1 VNVEPQRLDPPS
13 LALRLLASRGAA
25 AYLAYLVEA
34 AATGEVFEEIVS
46 EIRAFDASATIA
58 SVGDSP
64 SAARLLEELPK
75 MDAEILLIAAPSYE
89 AADWTLLDVR
99 RSALERDGVMV
110 FVTTP
115 VSFASLMRVA
125 PNLASWLGGFVFSR
139 HVDDEAAQTEAE
151 RSQRLD
157 ALRVWA
163 GKSDRE
169 VIEAAER
176 GELPRDPEYAEWL
189 VLLGRGDILDV

>member
-1 VNVEPQRLDPPS
+1 MSAGPQHLDPPE

-34 AATGEVFEEIVS
+34 AETGEVLEEIAA
-46 EIRAFDASATIA
+46 EIRVFDASATI
-58 SVGDSP
+58 SIVTDPP
-64 SAARLLEELPK
+64 SAAHMLEKLPS
-75 MDAEILLIAAPSYE
+75 MSAEILLIAAPSYE
-89 AADWTLLDVR
+89 PADWKLLDIR

-115 VSFASLMRVA
+115 ASFASLMRVA

-139 HVDDEAAQTEAE
+139 HVEDEAAQIEVQ
-151 RSQRLD
+151 RKQRLD
-157 ALRVWA
+157 ALRTWA

-169 VIEAAER
+169 VVEAAKR
-176 GELPRDPEYAEWL
+176 GDLPRDPEYAEWL
-189 VLLGRGDILDV
+189 VLLGRGDLLDV

>member
-1 VNVEPQRLDPPS
+1 MNAEPQRLDPPE

-34 AATGEVFEEIVS
+34 AETGEVLEDVAA
-46 EIRAFDASATIA
+46 EIRVFDASATISLIA
-58 SVGDSP
+58 DSP
-64 SAARLLEELPK
+64 SAERLLEELPS
-75 MDAEILLIAAPSYE
+75 MSAEILLIAAPSYD
-89 AADWTLLDVR
+89 AADWKLLDAR
-99 RSALERDGVMV
+99 RSALEHAGVMV

-115 VSFASLMRVA
+115 ASFASLMRVA

-139 HVDDEAAQTEAE
+139 HAEDEATQIEAQ
-151 RSQRLD
+151 RRQRLD
-157 ALRVWA
+157 ALRTWA

-169 VIEAAER
+169 VVEAAER

-189 VLLGRGDILDV
+189 VLLGRGDLLDA